1 MYCLLNN
8 YVTPPTHA
16 HTHTHPTPTHTNP
29 HTLSHTHRQL
39 DLREPHTC
47 TGDGSCRNVLIDLNQ
62 TCGGGG
68 PASGPQLKCLDINPV
83 RPEQIAV
90 GALDPFVRVY
100 DTRILSLQRMAQS
113 ASSTHGDPACLAHFA
128 PGHISNPAIRK
139 KRELSGLAST
149 YVEYSQDGREL
160 LVNLSGEHVY
170 LFDTTLFTES
180 LKYDFD
186 KADSDSV
193 PIVRPHHYATTVPSM
208 SCHVTTSA
216 GHVTSR
222 QQDGDIDVS
231 IELQLLKDKALDLTK
246 AKHYTQAI
254 DTLSHAIS
262 LCPSWYELYYL
273 RATAFYTRKWSVYNY
288 YRIASNFC
296 MMEMFVL

>member
-1 MYCLLNN
+1 M
-8 YVTPPTHA
+8 
-16 HTHTHPTPTHTNP
+16 
-29 HTLSHTHRQL
+29 
-39 DLREPHTC
+39 
-47 TGDGSCRNVLIDLNQ
+47 LIDLNQ
-62 TCGGGG
+62 TCGGG
-68 PASGPQLKCLDINPV
+68 PTAGPQLKCLDINPV

-100 DTRILSLQRMAQS
+100 DTRILSLQRITQTV
-113 ASSTHGDPACLAHFA
+113 STHGDPACLAHFA

-149 YVEYSQDGREL
+149 YVAYSPDGREL

-186 KADSDSV
+186 KIHSDSV
-193 PIVRPHHYATTVPSM
+193 PTVRPHHYATRVPST

-222 QQDGDIDVS
+222 IQEDVDVS

-254 DTLSHAIS
+254 DTLSHAVS
-262 LCPSWYELYYL
+262 LCPSWHELYYL
-273 RATAFYTRKWSVYNY
+273 RSTAFYSRKW
-288 YRIASNFC
+288 
-296 MMEMFVL
+296 